1 MLWKIKLKY
10 YIFKL
15 KNSIKFKKYIKLNS
29 NKIHVKLL
37 INCINAITKIKKII
51 VKKDYLFLLVGLALA
66 IIGAG
71 TLGGTYGSYQ
81 NYQNLNT
88 IYSIQMK
95 YGTNNSSG
103 ETTVTFRTF
112 KDFVNNWNDSWNT
125 MTVSQKNELNN
136 QMATSR
142 TNFYQSFPNYS
153 TYQSQMKQAD
163 SSISEEQI
171 RANYDITI
179 ASMNI
184 NYNYNADQAGVIAGA
199 ALLAIGILGFIIF
212 LIVLIKNKK
221 KNTENKNVS

>member
-1 MLWKIKLKY
+1 M
-10 YIFKL
+10 
-15 KNSIKFKKYIKLNS
+15 
-29 NKIHVKLL
+29 
-37 INCINAITKIKKII
+37 
-51 VKKDYLFLLVGLALA
+51 VGLALA

>member
-1 MLWKIKLKY
+1 
-10 YIFKL
+10 
-15 KNSIKFKKYIKLNS
+15 
-29 NKIHVKLL
+29 KLL

-51 VKKDYLFLLVGLALA
+51 VKKRLPFLLVGLALA

-71 TLGGTYGSYQ
+71 TIGGTYGSYQ

-125 MTVSQKNELNN
+125 LTVSQKNELNN

-221 KNTENKNVS
+221 KNTENKNVN